1 MKASEAFIAGIIGGL
16 FGSFLTILSVRSYK
30 KLEKDCEIDK
40 DEDLP
45 EDWEIAA
52 AYHDDTD
59 SEEDGDWMTGGK
71 DDSHLDSEDDYHNGI
86 VFSRDCFHC
95 DEQY

>member
-1 MKASEAFIAGIIGGL
+1 MKASEAFVAGIIGGL
-16 FGSFLTILSVRSYK
+16 FGSFLTILAVRSYK
-30 KLEKDCEIDK
+30 KLEKDCEIEK
-40 DEDLP
+40 
-45 EDWEIAA
+45 DWEIAA

-59 SEEDGDWMTGGK
+59 SEEDGDWMTGEK
-71 DDSHLDSEDDYHNGI
+71 DDGHLDSEDDYQNGI

>member
-16 FGSFLTILSVRSYK
+16 FGSFLTILAVRSYK

-59 SEEDGDWMTGGK
+59 SE
-71 DDSHLDSEDDYHNGI
+71 DDYQNGI
-86 VFSRDCFHC
+86 VYSRDCFHC
-95 DEQY
+95 DERY